1 MASTEKLKNFLE
13 QFCPL
18 PERDWEYF
26 QAKLE
31 RRIFTKKQRILSAGE
46 VEQYVSFIDKGIIR
60 YFVEDGDK
68 EVSFEI
74 AFPSG
79 FTSAYDSFLTRAPA
93 PYHGEALTD
102 VELWS
107 ISHSH
112 LQEIYARIPAG
123 DRIGRLAAE
132 QMYVWKN
139 RRQHSLLTDSA
150 EQRYRDLLTDHR
162 RIIQHV
168 PLKYLASYIGVTPQA
183 LSRIRRR
190 LSAGEG

>member
-1 MASTEKLKNFLE
+1 MASTEKLKNFLG

-26 QAKLE
+26 QAKLQ
-31 RRIFTKKQRILSAGE
+31 RRTFTKKQRILAAGE

-60 YFVEDGDK
+60 YFVEEEDR
-68 EVSFEI
+68 EVTFEI
-74 AFPSG
+74 AFPVSFASG
-79 FTSAYDSFLTRAPA
+79 YDSFLTRTPVL
-93 PYHGEALTD
+93 YHGEALTD

-107 ISHSH
+107 ISHAD
-112 LQEIYARIPAG
+112 LQEVYTRIPAG

-132 QMYVWKN
+132 QLYVRKN

-150 EQRYRDLLTDHR
+150 EQRYKDLLADHR
-162 RIIQHV
+162 QIIQHV

-190 LSAGEG
+190 LLTKVH